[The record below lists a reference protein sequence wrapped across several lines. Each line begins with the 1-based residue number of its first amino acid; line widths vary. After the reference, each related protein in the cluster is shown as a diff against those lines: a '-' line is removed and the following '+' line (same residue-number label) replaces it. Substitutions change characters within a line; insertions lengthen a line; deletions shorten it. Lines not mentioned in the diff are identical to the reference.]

1 MIAEFDPTMQEHLWW
16 IESGEVHYH
25 YLSHKIQ
32 NELIQLLACEIK
44 NAIIARIKEVK
55 YFSIIL
61 DCTPDVS
68 HEEQMSLVICCV
80 DVSTSPIKVEEFFLE
95 FLKVEDTTGL
105 GLFNV
110 LQEALSTLEL
120 DFDNIRGQG
129 YDNGSNMKGKLKGVQ
144 NRVLNINPRAFYTPC
159 GCHSL
164 NLALYDMANCCP
176 KATSLFG
183 VVQRIYLLFSS
194 SPKRWK
200 VLKDNVEGLMVKP
213 LSKTHWESQV
223 ESVKVIRY

>member
-1 MIAEFDPTMQEHLWW
+1 MIAKFDPTMQEHLRR

-44 NAIIARIKEVK
+44 NAIIARIKEAK

-68 HEEQMSLVICCV
+68 HEEQMSLVIRCV
-80 DVSTSPIKVEEFFLE
+80 DVSASPIKVEEFFLE
-95 FLKVEDTTGL
+95 FLKVKDTMGL

-129 YDNGSNMKGKLKGVQ
+129 YDNGSNMKGKHKGVQ

-164 NLALYDMANCCP
+164 NLALCDMANSCP
-176 KATSLFG
+176 KATSFFG

-194 SPKRWK
+194 SPKRLK
-200 VLKDNVEGLMVKP
+200 VLKDNVEGLMVNHCWK
-213 LSKTHWESQV
+213 HV
-223 ESVKVIRY
+223 GKVMWKVLKL